1 MVPATAGKLAGQ
13 EVFGLKQ
20 LICILV
26 TLAVS
31 AGLLFL
37 VSAPINNEAEGEHGE
52 GTHAEESHD
61 AHGEAAH
68 EEETQD
74 AHGEAAHEEEPAA
87 AH

>member
-1 MVPATAGKLAGQ
+1 M
-13 EVFGLKQ
+13 KQ

-37 VSAPINNEAEGEHGE
+37 VSAPINNVHESEGEHGE
-52 GTHAEESHD
+52 GTHAEETLD
-61 AHGEAAH
+61 GHGEV
-68 EEETQD
+68 
-74 AHGEAAHEEEPAA
+74 AHEEEPAA